1 MARPTK
7 SQGLYVQAVGRG
19 LRLHPDKDYCLILD
33 VSSSSD
39 DNSLVGMPN
48 LAGKEQKTDQSL
60 REMAR
65 EAAERRPPGLRATP
79 RSKGE
84 FDPFARKSMAWNKTA
99 GGIDFVAVKT
109 GQHGGYVFLSPAG
122 DDLVRVGRVEAH
134 RGPDGKPVGGWI
146 QESPILREFAMPI
159 IEAQ

>member
-1 MARPTK
+1 MACDAPE
-7 SQGLYVQAVGRG
+7 RG
-19 LRLHPDKDYCLILD
+19 P
-33 VSSSSD
+33 
-39 DNSLVGMPN
+39 
-48 LAGKEQKTDQSL
+48 Q
-60 REMAR
+60 
-65 EAAERRPPGLRATP
+65 GLRANL

-84 FDPFARKSMAWNKTA
+84 FDPFSRKSMAWNKTR

-159 IEAQ
+159 IEAQARKLGVHSTKADIRKRNAQPGSVAMIGYASNLGIEEAHTMGAGDLSMAIDRAKASSVLD